1 MPRRHSPVGIAAQRA
16 PPAAS
21 ATSSPSSP
29 TSPVRH
35 RWSAEVIPPPATS
48 PLSRSG
54 NSRSPQHHR
63 PSGSETTKSPPPS
76 DVAPSAATAVTGGG
90 NSARRLH
97 PANTLRPQTTE
108 VRTPATPTGRENG
121 ARVILPY
128 HLRRGW
134 GGARTTVP
142 MKASA
147 ITNRASAQRSRQ
159 HHSSVLLDES
169 EEEKNREGKQ
179 TEPTVDASRRSSQRG
194 HRGSIPSSDKSSS
207 TSTSSFH
214 AARRRAPSAHSV
226 LSEEVME
233 RLHTLAVEGADKR
246 EDNARC
252 RDAPWRKFAT
262 CALAVVVLVV
272 VLGAYLASNWSSSSR
287 RLGHDS
293 SCNSAGCQLLASK
306 VIDRLDASVD
316 PCDDIEAH
324 VCGPV
329 TWDSDLVTDT
339 TTEVMRVWM
348 QRGAVHLESRKRPE
362 AAFSLYHACM
372 APAEDSI
379 SELKAFMR
387 DRGLLWPTY
396 GGSKLH
402 ALYVLLDLLINWG
415 VPFWFELSL
424 RRLPNDRRYSMYINR
439 VQMNKWRRQQ
449 QVSDDLGRLKEYAD
463 LFYDLYGASKEDR
476 SHADTMLQ
484 HEKEMHRIIEPPGVD
499 HRIERGT
506 LTELRVQMSA
516 ADSFTPNIS
525 SHTWLRFLN
534 HLLRPHKFVAEDY
547 ILIDDIGLSQ
557 TINEIFKHFSNQDL
571 LYTLGWWFVQQFSV
585 IASLDGGVASYGS
598 AAMAL
603 ANRPSDCYALAES
616 RFRRQL
622 FLERAHASLGTAGMR
637 QVGRLLSNI
646 RATTIRLLSS
656 LPWMDSQSR
665 KDAVAIVEST
675 EFEGWKRHLGDNRDD
690 ADTQEKLRA
699 MTSSDAGSSVWEEL
713 QASTTEANETT
724 SVGDR
729 RSDVRLASPV
739 APLPRIGEREKTR
752 ASPRP
757 SVVRMWIDSAISY
770 KRQFPKWPLED
781 SLLHRHLSYSTLV
794 DYDYWWNSVFLQMG
808 ALAEPFFYLDGPPS
822 ANYGGL
828 GVVVARHLFK
838 AFNYMHGTWLDAK
851 RNQRQW
857 LSHSSRKSYEQKLA
871 CVNDSCWTMAHVAA
885 IEMAHAAVFG
895 AGSERSEEAN
905 DPRRNWLPVQ
915 RKDLSPEMVFFLV
928 YCRATCQSKYRH
940 PPNQTNWQRP
950 HCGDVLKHVAGFGRA
965 FKCPAD
971 SRMVSSVPKCS
982 FFGT

>member
-1 MPRRHSPVGIAAQRA
+1 MPRRHSPAGIAAERA
-16 PPAAS
+16 APAAS

-76 DVAPSAATAVTGGG
+76 DVAPSAATAFTGHR
-90 NSARRLH
+90 NSARPLH
-97 PANTLRPQTTE
+97 PASTLRPQTTE
-108 VRTPATPTGRENG
+108 LLTPATPTGGENG
-121 ARVILPY
+121 PRVILPY

-169 EEEKNREGKQ
+169 EETKNRGGKE
-179 TEPTVDASRRSSQRG
+179 TEPTVDASHRSSQRG
-194 HRGSIPSSDKSSS
+194 HRGSIPSSAKSS

-214 AARRRAPSAHSV
+214 AARRGPSSAPSV
-226 LSEEVME
+226 LSKEVME
-233 RLHTLAVEGADKR
+233 RLHSLAVEGADNR
-246 EDNARC
+246 EDNARG
-252 RDAPWRKFAT
+252 RDAPWRTFAT

-329 TWDSDLVTDT
+329 RWESDLVTDT
-339 TTEVMRVWM
+339 ATEVMRVWM
-348 QRGAVHLESRKRPE
+348 QRGAVHLEFRKRPE
-362 AAFSLYHACM
+362 AAFALYHACL
-372 APAEDSI
+372 APAKESI

-396 GGSKLH
+396 GGSKLP

-424 RRLPNDRRYSMYINR
+424 RRLPSDRRYSVYINR
-439 VQMNKWRRQQ
+439 VRMNKWRRQQ
-449 QVSDDLGRLKEYAD
+449 QVSDDLGHLKEYAD
-463 LFYDLYGASKEDR
+463 LFYDMYGASKEDR
-476 SHADTMLQ
+476 SHADSMLQ
-484 HEKEMHRIIEPPGVD
+484 HEKEIHRIIEPPGVD
-499 HRIERGT
+499 HRIKRGT
-506 LTELRVQMSA
+506 LTEFRVQMSA
-516 ADSFTPNIS
+516 AHSFMYNTS

-534 HLLRPHKFVAEDY
+534 HLLWPHKFVAEDY
-547 ILIDDIGLSQ
+547 ILTDDIGLSQ
-557 TINEIFKHFSNQDL
+557 TINEIFTHFRNQDL

-637 QVGRLLSNI
+637 QVERLLSNI
-646 RATTIRLLSS
+646 RTTTIRLLSS
-656 LPWMDSQSR
+656 LPWMDAQSR
-665 KDAVAIVEST
+665 KDAVAIVEAT

-699 MTSSDAGSSVWEEL
+699 MSSSDAGSSVWEAL
-713 QASTTEANETT
+713 QASTTEANE
-724 SVGDR
+724 SAPVGDR

-752 ASPRP
+752 ASTSP
-757 SVVRMWIDSAISY
+757 SVVRSWIDSAIIY

-781 SLLHRHLSYSTLV
+781 SLLHRHLSYTTLV
-794 DYDYWWNSVFLQMG
+794 EYDYWWNSVFVQMG
-808 ALAEPFFYLDGPPS
+808 ALAEPLFYLDGPPS

-838 AFNYMHGTWLDAK
+838 AFDYMHGTRLDAQ
-851 RNQRQW
+851 RHQRQW

-871 CVNDSCWTMAHVAA
+871 CVNDSSWTMAHVAA

-895 AGSERSEEAN
+895 AGSERSDEAN
-905 DPRRNWLPVQ
+905 DPRRNWLPGQ
-915 RKDLSPEMVFFLV
+915 RKDVSPEMVFFLV
-928 YCRATCQSKYRH
+928 YCRATCQSKYGHR
-940 PPNQTNWQRP
+940 PNQTIWQRP
-950 HCGDVLKHVAGFGRA
+950 RCGDILKHVAGFGRA
-965 FKCPAD
+965 FNCPAD